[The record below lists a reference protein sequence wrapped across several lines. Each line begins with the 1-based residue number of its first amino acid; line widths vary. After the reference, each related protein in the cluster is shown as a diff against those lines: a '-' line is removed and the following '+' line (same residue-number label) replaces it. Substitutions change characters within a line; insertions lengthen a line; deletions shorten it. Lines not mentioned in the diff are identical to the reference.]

1 MNAEF
6 RIMKNS
12 GLHNRFW
19 GKLHLLFMMV
29 FLSFAAF
36 SQNEKLFDQGKDL
49 YKNGKYQQAINSWMQ
64 IIENGEASSELYFN
78 LGNAQYKL
86 NHIGPSIYYY
96 EKALQLS
103 PNDSDIKT
111 NLAFAENARID
122 AIEPLP
128 KSVFTKW
135 YNNIADTFT
144 FDGWAITAV
153 VLSIVFVTLFLLY
166 YFSYTEKRKRLL
178 FATSMFAALFLVATV
193 IMAFLTY
200 GDYSKNQPAII
211 FSSQIEVKS
220 EPSMGSNSAFVLH
233 EGTKV
238 QITAQDGNWYRI
250 SIADGKDGWVPASE
264 LKQL

>member
-1 MNAEF
+1 
-6 RIMKNS
+6 MK
-12 GLHNRFW
+12 
-19 GKLHLLFMMV
+19 KLLYLSILLFSI
-29 FLSFAAF
+29 LSFG
-36 SQNEKLFDQGKDL
+36 QNDKLFDQGKEL

-64 IIENGEASSELYFN
+64 ILENGETSSELYFN
-78 LGNAQYKL
+78 LANAQYKL
-86 NHIGPSIYYY
+86 NQIGPSIYYY

-128 KSVFTKW
+128 QSVFTKW
-135 YNNIADTFT
+135 YKNIADTFT

-153 VLSIVFVTLFLLY
+153 VLSIAFVTLFLLY
-166 YFSYTEKRKRLL
+166 YFSFTEIRKRFL
-178 FATSMFAALFLVATV
+178 FATSMLAVLLLLGT
-193 IMAFLTY
+193 ITMAFLTY
-200 GDYSKNQPAII
+200 EDYSKNQPAII
-211 FSSQIEVKS
+211 FASQIEVKS

-238 QITAQDGNWYRI
+238 QITGQDGNWYRI

>member
-1 MNAEF
+1 M
-6 RIMKNS
+6 
-12 GLHNRFW
+12 
-19 GKLHLLFMMV
+19 LLFSIV
-29 FLSFAAF
+29 SFG
-36 SQNEKLFDQGKDL
+36 QNNKLFDEGKEL
-49 YKNGKYQQAINSWMQ
+49 YKNGKYQQSINTWMQ
-64 IIENGEASSELYFN
+64 ILENGEASSELYFN
-78 LGNAQYKL
+78 LANAQYKL
-86 NHIGPSIYYY
+86 NQIGPSIYYY

-128 KSVFTKW
+128 QSVFTKW
-135 YNNIADTFT
+135 YKNIADTFT
-144 FDGWAITAV
+144 YDGWAILAV
-153 VLSIVFVTLFLLY
+153 VLSMLFVTLFLLY

-178 FATSMFAALFLVATV
+178 FASSMLSVLLLLGAITLAV
-193 IMAFLTY
+193 MTY
-200 GDYSKNQPAII
+200 EDFSKNQPAII
-211 FSSQIEVKS
+211 FASQIEVKS

-250 SIADGKDGWVPASE
+250 ALADGKDGWIPASD